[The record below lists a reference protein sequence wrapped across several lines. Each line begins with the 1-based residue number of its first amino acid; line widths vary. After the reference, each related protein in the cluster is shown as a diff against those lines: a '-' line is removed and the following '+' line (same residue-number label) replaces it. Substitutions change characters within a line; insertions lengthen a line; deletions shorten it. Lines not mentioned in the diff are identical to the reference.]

1 MKVCT
6 ENMILPPSSSSIPTE
21 SASFSSTHL
30 SLSSDH
36 RPPIPTS
43 SHVSAHTNLPPPGPD
58 HFAARRALWLKPTAA
73 SRLGQA
79 PSTSCVRLEN
89 LLEDPGALERSAV
102 WDAGLNKVWRGLVG
116 GGRLKNFLPLRVV
129 VWILSYVS
137 SRSHLSLRFGL

>member
-1 MKVCT
+1 
-6 ENMILPPSSSSIPTE
+6 MILASPSPSSSFL
-21 SASFSSTHL
+21 SF

-36 RPPIPTS
+36 QPPIPTS
-43 SHVSAHTNLPPPGPD
+43 SHGSEHTNLPPPGPD
-58 HFAARRALWLKPTAA
+58 HFAARRALWLKPTAT

-89 LLEDPGALERSAV
+89 LLEEPGALERPAV

-116 GGRLKNFLPLRVV
+116 GGRLKSFLPLRVV

-137 SRSHLSLRFGL
+137 SSSYF